1 MKFISDIL
9 QFFYQ
14 SIVLKMSCFNNKISR
29 VSEFY
34 ISSDDED
41 DLELGLNKNEDYEEN
56 EENGL
61 SNNKIYRSY
70 TETCE
75 KDSWNI
81 RCGRCPDYAL
91 DWGDDFNQLHWP
103 VGHDFI
109 NGHKDAP
116 KRDEFDK
123 RKKDELKNEFD
134 EEMNKLSEMAMKGLF
149 KDD

>member
-1 MKFISDIL
+1 
-9 QFFYQ
+9 
-14 SIVLKMSCFNNKISR
+14 MSCFNNKISR

-41 DLELGLNKNEDYEEN
+41 DLELGINRNDKNCEN
-56 EENGL
+56 DENDLCGL
-61 SNNKIYRSY
+61 KFINDMKIYRSY

-75 KDSWNI
+75 KDNWNI

-103 VGHDFI
+103 IGHDFI

-134 EEMNKLSEMAMKGLF
+134 EEMNQLSEMAMKGLF
-149 KDD
+149 EDA